1 MKRMLDVA
9 TLACFLRA
17 VIDTATWGMSR
28 KAIRFN

>member
-1 MKRMLDVA
+1 MKRMLGVA

-17 VIDTATWGMSR
+17 MIDIATWGMSR